1 MGSGTREEQDEGD
14 ATKLEP
20 TSYSYQRKEIDQR
33 IAKVNRWTSPG
44 ADNPR
49 GARKNNAIVF
59 LRSGDMNISKIP
71 FIGPDKSKDLE

>member
-1 MGSGTREEQDEGD
+1 MGSETREEQDVGD
-14 ATKLEP
+14 ASKLEP
-20 TSYSYQRKEIDQR
+20 TSYSYRRRGIDQR

-44 ADNPR
+44 VDNPG